1 MDLIVFFREPG
12 DVRLWRIGTGT
23 RPRRRQ
29 QNLIVAIQESVHNLL
44 CGQSYLYLLATEAR
58 ISETEFAG
66 FQLQSYLIYWYNGSV
81 ILSDMGD
88 LIA

>member
-1 MDLIVFFREPG
+1 MTVFFEEPG
-12 DVRLWRIGTGT
+12 EAVVGTGT
-23 RPRRRQ
+23 RSRRRQ

>member
-1 MDLIVFFREPG
+1 MPPCILQVTFFLVFCIEIMDLIVFFREPG
-12 DVRLWRIGTGT
+12 DAVVGTGT

-58 ISETEFAG
+58 ISET
-66 FQLQSYLIYWYNGSV
+66 
-81 ILSDMGD
+81 
-88 LIA
+88 